1 VKSQVNLRIEE
12 LDCSA
17 DTELAAQWEELLKSS
32 KYTGFMQSLS
42 WAAFKR
48 ACGQKIIHL
57 GIKRENELIGGTLIT
72 TAVDGK
78 RPTVLVSPYGP
89 VIPWDDSELAAE
101 CLRLLIERTR
111 ACAAELNA
119 VSWRIEPRLPV
130 PAPRILMEFA
140 GAPLNMV
147 PVETLIVDLRADDN
161 TILERM
167 KPKCRYNIRLAQR
180 HGVLIKEL
188 EGEDSVNVLYAALD
202 EASHRDDFF
211 LESKEFFQNLV
222 KSLHSGKALHVLA
235 AEHEGECLGALV
247 LVIEGKRSTYLYGG
261 ISNRKRQL
269 MAGYLLQWESMKL
282 ARQLGCE
289 SYDFYGYDQFQ
300 SPGNAYARFSRFKS
314 GFGGEVIRYIG
325 AQDYVFM
332 EKLVDN
338 VIMFFKDAERSN
350 SS

>member
-1 VKSQVNLRIEE
+1 MKTQVNLRIEE

-17 DTELAAQWEELLKSS
+17 DPELAAQWEKLVNTN
-32 KYTGFMQSLS
+32 KYAGFMQSLS

-48 ACGQKIIHL
+48 ASGQKVIHL
-57 GIKRENELIGGTLIT
+57 GIRNKHVLIGGTLIT
-72 TAVDGK
+72 TVVVDGK
-78 RPTVLVSPYGP
+78 KPTVLVSPYGP
-89 VIPWDDSELAAE
+89 VIPWDNSELAVE
-101 CLRLLIERTR
+101 CLRLLIEYARV
-111 ACAAELNA
+111 CAAELNA
-119 VSWRIEPRLPV
+119 VAWRIEPRLPV

-147 PVETLIVDLRADDN
+147 PIETLLVDLAKDN
-161 TILERM
+161 SAILEQM
-167 KPKCRYNIRLAQR
+167 KPKCRYNIGLAQR

-202 EASHRDDFF
+202 EASHRDNFF
-211 LESKEFFQNLV
+211 LESKEFFQNLINN
-222 KSLHSGKALHVLA
+222 LHPGKALHLLV
-235 AEHEGECLGALV
+235 AEHEGDCLGALV
-247 LVIEGKRSTYLYGG
+247 LVIEGNRSTYLYGG

-269 MAGYLLQWESMKL
+269 MAGYLLQWEAMKL
-282 ARQLGCE
+282 AKQQGCE

-300 SPGNAYARFSRFKS
+300 SPGNAYAKFSRFKS

-338 VIMFFKDAERSN
+338 VILFFKDAERSN
-350 SS
+350 